1 MEFQGYSNYNSLQ
14 SRLEKRF
21 SQGLSTLVSFTYG
34 KTLADAIDQLASGGD
49 ATTYQGMKR
58 GPQNGL
64 DRRSE
69 YGPAD
74 FDVKLRLNASA
85 VWQLPFGHGRH
96 FGSSSNG
103 FTNILLGG
111 WDFSPILTAEGGLPL
126 TVAQAQLLN
135 LGSNRVSRPNRI
147 LADATLPADQRSAAE
162 WFNVN
167 AFSIL
172 QTDPTKAGFVPDQAF
187 GNSGVG
193 ILRGPSLVTFDFSL
207 AKEFRLSEQQLLQ
220 FRSEFFNS
228 LNHTNLGIPNITMGP
243 GFGTITTTA
252 TPARQIQFG
261 LKYRF

>member
-1 MEFQGYSNYNSLQ
+1 
-14 SRLEKRF
+14 
-21 SQGLSTLVSFTYG
+21 
-34 KTLADAIDQLASGGD
+34 
-49 ATTYQGMKR
+49 
-58 GPQNGL
+58 
-64 DRRSE
+64 
-69 YGPAD
+69 
-74 FDVKLRLNASA
+74 
-85 VWQLPFGHGRH
+85 
-96 FGSSSNG
+96 
-103 FTNILLGG
+103 LGG